1 MRWNGEEGK
10 ENVENFR
17 AMPPAAT
24 NSYEERGRRGPRRAV
39 LRDVLPDE
47 SVLILRTVQADCTR
61 SMGRLARSG
70 RSLPVGGAAVVAC
83 YQQEPVV
90 GGGLGRD
97 VAERR
102 ATVAR
107 TIGLKAAKN
116 VSHPRGWSSS

>member
-17 AMPPAAT
+17 AMPSTAM

-47 SVLILRTVQADCTR
+47 SVLILRTVQADSTR

-70 RSLPVGGAAVVAC
+70 RSLPVGGAAVVAF
-83 YQQEPVV
+83 YQQEPAV

-97 VAERR
+97 VAPRHP
-102 ATVAR
+102 TVAR
-107 TIGLKAAKN
+107 TTCLKAAKN
-116 VSHPRGWSSS
+116 LSYPRGWSSS